1 VRIDR
6 ENADELLCTTRAVRK
21 RLDLT
26 RPVPREL
33 ILECIGISQQAP
45 TASNSQGWRW
55 IIVTEP
61 ERKKALAEVYQSVAG
76 SYFPAE
82 IAKLEA
88 EGEMQTARVYSAAA
102 YLTEHL
108 HEVPAIVIPCLL
120 GRPPM
125 DSLLSA
131 TSFFA
136 SIYPAVWSFNLALR
150 ARGLGTVLTTFHLA
164 HESDAAKVLGIP
176 EGVTQAALLPVAY
189 TIGDD
194 FSRATRPAP
203 ETITFFEQWDQQ
215 ASTTPTELRLRKDH
229 DADTER
235 LS

>member
-1 VRIDR
+1 VKIDR

-55 IIVTEP
+55 IVVTEP
-61 ERKKALAEVYQSVAG
+61 ARKKALAEIYHSIAG
-76 SYFPAE
+76 AYFPPE
-82 IAKLEA
+82 IEKLEA
-88 EGEMQTARVYSAAA
+88 AGEMQTARVYSAAA
-102 YLTEHL
+102 YLAEHL

-125 DSLLSA
+125 DSLLTA

-164 HESDAAKVLGIP
+164 HESEAATVLGIP
-176 EGVTQAALLPVAY
+176 DGVTQAALLPVAY

-194 FSRATRPAP
+194 FSRAARPAP
-203 ETITFFEQWDQQ
+203 ETITFFEEWDRS
-215 ASTTPTELRLRKDH
+215 AATTPTELRLRSDH
-229 DADTER
+229 DTNTER
-235 LS
+235 L

>member
-33 ILECIGISQQAP
+33 IVECIGISQQAP

-61 ERKKALAEVYQSVAG
+61 ARKKALADIYYSIAG
-76 SYFPAE
+76 AYFPGE
-82 IAKLEA
+82 IEKLRA
-88 EGEMQTARVYSAAA
+88 EGESQTERVYSAAA
-102 YLTEHL
+102 YLTDHL

-164 HESDAAKVLGIP
+164 HESEAAKVLGIP

-189 TIGDD
+189 TIGED
-194 FSRATRPAP
+194 FARAARPAP
-203 ETITFFEQWDQQ
+203 ETITFFEQWDNG
-215 ASTTPTELRLRKDH
+215 ASTEPTKLRLRRDH
-229 DADTER
+229 ESDTER
-235 LS
+235 LT

>member
-1 VRIDR
+1 MRIDR

-21 RLDLT
+21 RLDLS

-33 ILECIGISQQAP
+33 IVECIGISQQAP

-61 ERKKALAEVYQSVAG
+61 ARKKALAEIYHAIAG
-76 SYFPAE
+76 SYFPPE
-82 IAKLEA
+82 IEKLRA
-88 EGEMQTARVYSAAA
+88 EGDTQTERVYSAAA

-120 GRPPM
+120 GRPPL
-125 DSLLSA
+125 DSLLTNA
-131 TSFFA
+131 SFFA

-164 HESDAAKVLGIP
+164 HESAAAKVLGIP

-189 TIGDD
+189 TIGED
-194 FSRATRPAP
+194 FARAARPAP
-203 ETITFFEQWDQQ
+203 EAITVFEQWDND
-215 ASTTPTELRLRKDH
+215 ASTTPTELRLRRDH
-229 DADTER
+229 DTNTER
-235 LS
+235 LG